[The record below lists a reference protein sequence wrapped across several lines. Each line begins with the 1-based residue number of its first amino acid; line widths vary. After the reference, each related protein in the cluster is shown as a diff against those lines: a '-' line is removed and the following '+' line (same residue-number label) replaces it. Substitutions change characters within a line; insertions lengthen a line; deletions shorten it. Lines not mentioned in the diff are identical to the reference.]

1 MGKNKHKNK
10 YNQNSANN
18 GGNNKSKRP
27 KKQPKWNDISNFPSS
42 LNTMN
47 DLHKHVFAAYLNLA
61 QYNAF
66 VHLNHIAKKMG
77 ITKRGDE
84 TKLSKHPV
92 LDVLGKAIA
101 KNDKEQIAPDKRAD
115 ADYAMRQLFTE
126 FPFLKVLVEWKRKT
140 KLNSEEE
147 IGLKNIDSDS
157 ETPDESINEQTSE
170 NEDNKLA
177 DDVVNQV
184 MSKLSITA
192 QPYMLKELLSDMFD
206 VLNYHR
212 NHHTHY
218 RHSYES
224 INAVAEKNV
233 SRICNFAFRASRR
246 IIKTRFAVNPKD
258 NPGNEAKK
266 FLFLQSNDLDFIAKG
281 QDKYDPQ
288 LKKSVV
294 NPAFFYAM
302 QNGDKLTSMGL
313 VFLICM
319 FLPRNYIMM
328 FIDQLGKSFYGKFS
342 PETSDKDTPIL
353 EKHRRIMREIFG
365 CFNLPMIKERYRS
378 EREDI
383 ALALDMLNELKKCP
397 KLLYDHLSPNDQSK
411 FKVKTDARTNN
422 DANLGDTTEIVL
434 KRNSDRFPYFVL
446 RYIDELE
453 IFPFLRFHVNYG
465 KYRFMLYDNKTCID
479 GSVQPRVL
487 QYDLNGFG
495 RLSEVEKIRSA
506 EKSDWLGNNRMLAV
520 SSSTDAEYDELPP
533 DSPEILPYVTNCGT
547 HYQFYGDKIGLCFL
561 GLGVKNGNVVLDKDS
576 SGVLMPPIDTL
587 KDKAKQKTNN
597 HSNKTK
603 DEKNNNP
610 IEVGVAPQCWLS
622 TFELPA
628 MAFYTWLTRKDAKV
642 QLVAGNDKIKASPTE
657 KIIWDCLSNYNE
669 LFNQL
674 GENGLKHFTREELPN
689 EVCGIKWKDIPQKIR
704 DYMLSN
710 NIQETQEP
718 QFDEEKFLDYA
729 ENLLVG
735 KKNII
740 GLVERTQSVLTKFL
754 DDFKSITGYEFSPSE
769 YKFIKKDSTVK
780 KNQAGRRS
788 FTEIKP
794 GRLSNYLARDIV
806 ALSRLQVADKPT
818 GLNYNIM
825 QKAIAQYGGKEGV
838 TFNELKNMFD
848 TLGLTASHPFLEKVL
863 NANPSNT
870 LVLYYSYLI
879 HKINYLKMLIGYIEN
894 NNVEELIKVPFLHAN
909 QRRFYKRDNCY
920 YENLAKEYLGRPIQL
935 PTGLFTDAIRD
946 LLIEDENLNKI
957 VTNAE
962 NINAAWLIK
971 QYHQT
976 VLEDGM
982 QPMYGFKRN
991 YKLFDT
997 LWPKKDKNG
1006 NPLNI
1011 KQYLKPNL
1019 RHINYGSETISL
1031 SLNDIKQY
1039 SKKYADI
1046 DIRAEFRRFDDHER
1060 LFRRYQ
1066 VQDIVTFLMAKD
1078 ILNAD
1083 YPSPDTKNKEIAQN
1097 HEFKNI
1103 DQFKLK
1109 ALCLN
1114 ASKEEKDNILEYKVP
1129 FTVTLSIGE
1138 IKVEISQENMEIKN
1152 YGEFFRYVNDTRLVN
1167 LLPYLSD
1174 KIDDDGYIKI
1184 ERAQLEQELQ
1194 AYDNNRVEI
1203 YKCVHD
1209 VEKFIL
1215 NKFKVLENK
1224 YYTRKPD
1231 YSFEFHDNCPEKGDP
1246 VQNNFN
1252 AIVNYFDK
1260 IIQHLSTEA
1269 QLSSIMGEIRN
1280 AFSHNR
1286 YTNSD
1291 ILPTEEVNAQ
1301 LTQIAGRIKNIMI
1314 EKKKA
1319 KIKEV
1324 RIPTNG

>member
-1 MGKNKHKNK
+1 MGKSKNNHKENK
-10 YNQNSANN
+10 NN
-18 GGNNKSKRP
+18 TYRGSKGGNNQSK
-27 KKQPKWNDISNFPSS
+27 KPKWNNISNSPSK
-42 LNTMN
+42 LNTM
-47 DLHKHVFAAYLNLA
+47 DDSHKHIFAAYLNLA

-84 TKLSKHPV
+84 TKLSQHPV
-92 LDVLGKAIA
+92 LKVLGKAKS
-101 KNDKEQIAPDKRAD
+101 KNDNEQIEPYKLAD

-140 KLNSEEE
+140 KLKQDDEKAILPKETALN
-147 IGLKNIDSDS
+147 KSDDN
-157 ETPDESINEQTSE
+157 TAVLNNDE
-170 NEDNKLA
+170 KLA
-177 DDVVNQV
+177 ENIVDTV

-192 QPYMLKELLSDMFD
+192 QPDMLLDILSNMFD

-218 RHSYES
+218 KHSFEKL
-224 INAVAEKNV
+224 NDATVKNV
-233 SRICNFAFRASRR
+233 ALICNFALRSARR
-246 IIKTRFAVNPKD
+246 IVKTRFGVNPKD
-258 NPGNEAKK
+258 NPGNEAQK

-328 FIDQLGKSFYGKFS
+328 FIDKLGESFYGIFWAKEPS
-342 PETSDKDTPIL
+342 ADNPEKK
-353 EKHRRIMREIFG
+353 KHRRIMREIFG
-365 CFNLPMIKERYRS
+365 SFNMPMIRERYRS

-383 ALALDMLNELKKCP
+383 ALALDMINDLKKCP
-397 KLLYDHLSPNDQSK
+397 KLLYDHLSPIGQSNFKIGIDAK
-411 FKVKTDARTNN
+411 FNN
-422 DANLGDTTEIVL
+422 NENSDDTAEITL
-434 KRNSDRFPYFVL
+434 IRHTDRFPYFAL

-453 IFPFLRFHVNYG
+453 IFPYLRFHVNYG
-465 KYRFMLYDNKTCID
+465 KYRFMLYNNKTCID

-547 HYQFYGDKIGLCFL
+547 HYQFYGDKIGLRFL
-561 GLGVKNGNVVLDKDS
+561 GLGDKNGNVVLDKDR

-587 KDKAKQKTNN
+587 KDKAEQKTNN
-597 HSNKTK
+597 HSDKTK
-603 DEKNNNP
+603 DENP
-610 IEVGVAPQCWLS
+610 IEVGVTPQCWLS
-622 TFELPA
+622 TFDLPA
-628 MAFYTWLTRKDAKV
+628 MAFYARLTRDKKV
-642 QLVAGNDKIKASPTE
+642 QLKKGNDKIEASPTE
-657 KIIWDCLSNYNE
+657 KIIWDCLSNYKE

-674 GENGLKHFTREELPN
+674 GKNQLNHFTRENLPN

-729 ENLLVG
+729 WNLLVG

-740 GLVERTQSVLTKFL
+740 GLVEQTQGVLTKFL

-769 YKFIKKDSTVK
+769 YKFLKKDSTVK

-806 ALSRLQVADKPT
+806 ALSSLSATEKPT
-818 GLNYNIM
+818 GLNYNII
-825 QKAIAQYGGKEGV
+825 QKAIAQYGGTNGV
-838 TFNELKNMFD
+838 TLDDLIRMFEQ
-848 TLGLTASHPFLEKVL
+848 LGLIDTHPFLRRVL
-863 NANPSNT
+863 NANPNANANPANT
-870 LVLYYSYLI
+870 LVLYYRYLI
-879 HKINYLKMLIGYIEN
+879 CKINYLNELVQYVKER
-894 NNVEELIKVPFLHAN
+894 NVEELKNVSFLHSD
-909 QRRFYKRDNCY
+909 QRRFHLKDKGYYAQLAEEYK
-920 YENLAKEYLGRPIQL
+920 KRPIQL

-946 LLIEDENLNKI
+946 LLIEDENFKKI
-957 VTNAE
+957 VPNAE
-962 NINAAWLIK
+962 NKNAAWLIK

-976 VLEDGM
+976 ILKDGM
-982 QPMYGFKRN
+982 QPMYGFSRN
-991 YKLFDT
+991 YKLYDT
-997 LWPKKDKNG
+997 LWPQVDENG
-1006 NPLNI
+1006 NPLKHYI
-1011 KQYLKPNL
+1011 KPNL
-1019 RHINYGSETISL
+1019 RQIINQDKTFDS
-1031 SLNDIKQY
+1031 SLNDIRKNKL
-1039 SKKYADI
+1039 KKYTKK

-1083 YPSPDTKNKEIAQN
+1083 YPSRDTKNKEIAQN

-1103 DQFKLK
+1103 DKFKLN
-1109 ALCLN
+1109 ALCLK
-1114 ASKEEKDNILEYKVP
+1114 ASQEAVNILECQVP
-1129 FTVTLSIGE
+1129 FSVTLSIGGV
-1138 IKVEISQENMEIKN
+1138 KVEISEKMKIKN
-1152 YGEFFRYVNDTRLVN
+1152 YGDFFRYVNDTRLVN
-1167 LLPYLSD
+1167 LLPYLSKMKD
-1174 KIDDDGYIKI
+1174 NDGNIEIK
-1184 ERAQLEQELQ
+1184 RSMLEQELQ

-1209 VEKFIL
+1209 VEKAIL
-1215 NKFKVLENK
+1215 DKFKELENK
-1224 YYTRKPD
+1224 YYTIND
-1231 YSFEFHDNCPEKGDP
+1231 DNSYEYHDSRPEGGNQVP
-1246 VQNNFN
+1246 NNFR
-1252 AIVNYFDK
+1252 AIINYFDK
-1260 IIQHLSTEA
+1260 IILQQSTEV
-1269 QLSSIMGEIRN
+1269 QLSNIMGEIRN

-1286 YTNSD
+1286 YARYN
-1291 ILPTEEVNAQ
+1291 ILNEKDFNAQ
-1301 LTQIAGRIKNIMI
+1301 ITQIANRIKNIMNNN
-1314 EKKKA
+1314 KKE
-1319 KIKEV
+1319 KIKNV
-1324 RIPTNG
+1324 NSK

>member
-1 MGKNKHKNK
+1 MENKKNKNK
-10 YNQNSANN
+10 AYPES
-18 GGNNKSKRP
+18 NKQSNK
-27 KKQPKWNDISNFPSS
+27 PKWNDISNSPSMF
-42 LNTMN
+42 NTM
-47 DLHKHVFAAYLNLA
+47 DDRLKHIFAAYLNLA

-77 ITKRGDE
+77 ITKRGVE
-84 TKLSKHPV
+84 TKLSQHPV
-92 LDVLGKAIA
+92 LKVLGKAIV
-101 KNDKEQIAPDKRAD
+101 KNNTKQIEPYKLAD

-140 KLNSEEE
+140 KLKQDDEEA
-147 IGLKNIDSDS
+147 ILSK
-157 ETPDESINEQTSE
+157 ETAS
-170 NEDNKLA
+170 NKL
-177 DDVVNQV
+177 DDNTAVLNNDEKLAEDIVYTV

-192 QPYMLKELLSDMFD
+192 QPDMLLDILSNMFD

-218 RHSYES
+218 KHSSEKLDDT
-224 INAVAEKNV
+224 IVKNV
-233 SRICNFAFRASRR
+233 ALICNFALRSARR
-246 IIKTRFAVNPKD
+246 IVKTRFGVNPKD
-258 NPGNEAKK
+258 NPANEAKD
-266 FLFLQSNDLDFIAKG
+266 FLYLKPNDLDFIAQA
-281 QDKYDPQ
+281 QDRFDRKS
-288 LKKSVV
+288 KKSKI
-294 NPAFFYAM
+294 NTRFYYAM
-302 QNGDKLTSMGL
+302 INDDKRLTSMGL
-313 VFLICM
+313 VMLICM

-328 FIDQLGKSFYGKFS
+328 FIDKLGEVFYGKFWS
-342 PETSDKDTPIL
+342 SEPSADTP
-353 EKHRRIMREIFG
+353 EKKKHRRIMREIFG
-365 CFNLPMIKERYRS
+365 SFNLPMIKERYRS
-378 EREDI
+378 ERDDI
-383 ALALDMLNELKKCP
+383 ALALDMINELKKCP

-411 FKVKTDARTNN
+411 FKIGIDAKFNN
-422 DANLGDTTEIVL
+422 NENSDDTAEIIL
-434 KRNSDRFPYFVL
+434 TRHSDRFPYFAL
-446 RYIDELE
+446 RYIDELK

-465 KYRFMLYDNKTCID
+465 KYRFMLYDEKTCID

-506 EKSDWLGNNRMLAV
+506 EESDWLGENKMLAV
-520 SSSTDAEYDELPP
+520 SSSTNAEYEELPP
-533 DSPEILPYVTNCGT
+533 DSPENLPYVTNCGT
-547 HYQFYGDKIGLCFL
+547 HYQFYGDKIGLRFL
-561 GLGVKNGNVVLDKDS
+561 GLGDKNGNVVLDEKNS
-576 SGVLMPPIDTL
+576 RVLMPPIETL
-587 KDKAKQKTNN
+587 KAKAVQKINN
-597 HSNKTK
+597 HENQAKTEV
-603 DEKNNNP
+603 DENP

-628 MAFYTWLTRKDAKV
+628 MAFYAWLTRKKELV
-642 QLVAGNDKIKASPTE
+642 QLVEGNDKIKVSPTE
-657 KIIWDCLSNYNE
+657 KIIWDCLSNYKK

-674 GENGLKHFTREELPN
+674 GENKLNHFTRENLPN

-710 NIQETQEP
+710 DIQETQEP
-718 QFDEEKFLDYA
+718 QFDEKKFLGYA
-729 ENLLVG
+729 QNVLKG
-735 KKNII
+735 KKENNII
-740 GLVERTQSVLTKFL
+740 GLVEQTQGVLTKFL
-754 DDFKSITGYEFSPSE
+754 DDFKAITGYEFSPLE
-769 YKFIKKDSTVK
+769 YKFIKKDNTVK

-806 ALSRLQVADKPT
+806 ALSSLSAKEKPT
-818 GLNYNIM
+818 GLNYNII
-825 QKAIAQYGGKEGV
+825 QKAIAQYGGANGV
-838 TFNELKNMFD
+838 TLQELQGMFEK
-848 TLGLTASHPFLEKVL
+848 LGLIDSHPFLTQVL
-863 NANPSNT
+863 NAKPANT
-870 LVLYYSYLI
+870 LVLYYRYLI
-879 HKINYLKMLIGYIEN
+879 CKINYLNELVQYVSDEN
-894 NNVEELIKVPFLHAN
+894 VVELKKVSFLHSD
-909 QRRFYKRDNCY
+909 QRRFHIKDKGY
-920 YENLAKEYLGRPIQL
+920 YAQLAEEYINRPIQL

-1083 YPSPDTKNKEIAQN
+1083 YPSRDTKNKEIAQN

-1103 DQFKLK
+1103 DKFKLK
-1109 ALCLN
+1109 ALCLK
-1114 ASKEEKDNILEYKVP
+1114 ASKEEKDNILEYQVP

-1138 IKVEISQENMEIKN
+1138 IKVEISQENMKIKN

-1184 ERAQLEQELQ
+1184 KRAQLEQELQ

-1231 YSFEFHDNCPEKGDP
+1231 YSFEFHDNCPEKGNP